1 MKTLLID
8 MDGTLCDYT
17 GRMLRLAH
25 ERYDLPLYDPRTISL
40 FNTETVFGEAWAEK
54 IEELST
60 ERGFFAELAPYPYAI
75 SALQE
80 MRSLR
85 DEYGVEVVICSAP
98 KRVYKNPF
106 CVQEKTEWVLR
117 HLGRDYADGMI
128 LARDKTLVNGSVLVD
143 DKPTITGCCTPTWI
157 HVHFA
162 QKYNEGMG
170 NCRLTSWRCW
180 RKELLPLLV
189 V

>member
-8 MDGTLCDYT
+8 MDGMFCDYI
-17 GRMLRLAH
+17 GRMLRLAY
-25 ERYDLPLYDPRTISL
+25 ERYGFLLYDSSVILL
-40 FNTETVFGEAWAEK
+40 FNMEIVFGEAWAERV
-54 IEELST
+54 EELST

-106 CVQEKTEWVLR
+106 VYKKKQ
-117 HLGRDYADGMI
+117 
-128 LARDKTLVNGSVLVD
+128 NGCSV
-143 DKPTITGCCTPTWI
+143 I
-157 HVHFA
+157 
-162 QKYNEGMG
+162 
-170 NCRLTSWRCW
+170 
-180 RKELLPLLV
+180 
-189 V
+189 